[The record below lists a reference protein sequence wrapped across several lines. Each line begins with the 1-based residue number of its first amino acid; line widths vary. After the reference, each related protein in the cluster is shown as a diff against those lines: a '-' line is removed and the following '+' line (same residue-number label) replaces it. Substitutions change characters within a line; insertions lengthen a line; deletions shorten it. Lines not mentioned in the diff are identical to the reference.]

1 MKVLVFQDFLRQ
13 GGTETQTLF
22 LARSFAQEGVHVEVA
37 TFRPGGAL
45 YPDLEAA
52 GLPHHILQ
60 PFDTRLNTFVPGL
73 GRVLRNV
80 RPDIV
85 LLMGRMAN
93 NLGVRIQKIATDSR
107 VVATARTGKAFP
119 PGNRRTFAKADAVV
133 ANSRWAAERVAMR
146 GGVPERIH
154 VIHNGFARDWSD
166 PEAVNERSV
175 ARTDAGVPEGSC
187 VFLSVAAFR
196 PGKGQERLV
205 QLFAKLPQRLPW
217 QLWMVGDG
225 KRRQP
230 CEVLARKLDLRAR
243 VRFWGSQS
251 RPRPYYAGA
260 DCAVHASRTESLP
273 NFLVEAQTAALP
285 VVAMRAGGVGETFL
299 NGESGYLHDQDDE
312 AGFLQSVRTLL
323 EDAKRRHQMGEAG
336 AQYARTQFE
345 PKASVRAYLDL
356 FETLLAERR

>member
-1 MKVLVFQDFLRQ
+1 MKVLVFQDYLRQ

-22 LARSFAQEGVHVEVA
+22 LARSFARAGHTVEVA
-37 TFRPGGAL
+37 TFRPGGVL
-45 YPDLEAA
+45 LPELESS
-52 GLPHHILQ
+52 GLPHHVLQ
-60 PFDTRLNTFVPGL
+60 PFDTRINAFAPGL
-73 GRVLRNV
+73 KRVLV
-80 RPDIV
+80 RVQPDIV

-93 NLGVRIQKIATDSR
+93 NLGWRIQKLGTSVR

-119 PGNRRTFAKADAVV
+119 RGNRRTFATVPAVV
-133 ANSRWAAERVAMR
+133 ANSRWAAERVAMN
-146 GGVPERIH
+146 GGVPERIQ

-166 PEAVNERSV
+166 PEAVHERTV
-175 ARTDAGVPEGSC
+175 ARQDAGVPDGSC

-205 QLFAKLPQRLPW
+205 ELFAKLPVERPW

-230 CEVLARKLDLRAR
+230 CEALVRRLDLRGR
-243 VRFWGSQS
+243 VRFWGSQT

-273 NFLVEAQTAALP
+273 NFLVEAQTAGLP

-299 NGESGYLHDQDDE
+299 NGESGFLHDQSDAE
-312 AGFLQSVRTLL
+312 GFIASTTRLL
-323 EDAKRRHQMGEAG
+323 EDATFRHQMGEAG
-336 AQYARTQFE
+336 AKYARAEFE
-345 PKASVRAYLDL
+345 PKASVRAYVEL
-356 FETLLAERR
+356 FEKLIADGR